1 VSRRVG
7 SSGYL
12 RQEVDTGVA
21 ELVADPDRAAA
32 WTLLVDGTPQSY
44 VDLDDPERL
53 PFGYVR
59 QLGHLID
66 LAAPAGTPLRV
77 LHLGAGALS
86 LARYVAAT
94 RPGSAQV
101 AVDADGALVGLVRER
116 LPLDRRG
123 QRGPGRIRV
132 RVADAR
138 AVAEGAAGQDWD
150 VIVADLFTAG
160 RTPAH
165 LTSAEF
171 TAAVAGALAPGGVFA
186 ANVGDGPPLAHARA
200 RVATTRAAFPHV
212 SVTGDGPVLNG
223 RRFGNL
229 VIAASGQSLPVAGL
243 AARAA
248 ASPFPAR
255 LIHGAELDRFA
266 AGAQVISDATA
277 VASPAPD

>member
-186 ANVGDGPPLAHARA
+186 ANVGDGPPLAHPG
-200 RVATTRAAFPHV
+200 RV
-212 SVTGDGPVLNG
+212 
-223 RRFGNL
+223 
-229 VIAASGQSLPVAGL
+229 
-243 AARAA
+243 
-248 ASPFPAR
+248 PAR
-255 LIHGAELDRFA
+255 ERDRGRPGAERPPVRQPGHRRLRAVFA
-266 AGAQVISDATA
+266 GGGIGGPGGGQPVPGPPDPRRGAGPIRGGRPGHQRRDSGSVPGARLRSA
-277 VASPAPD
+277 VSG